1 MERRLRAWNRVFGKS
16 KNKRVPKMES
26 PFTASGNIDYN
37 TRFYQEM
44 VECRWKRCW
53 IVAILKHIHRH
64 VHDLEPP
71 TQPVYSEEVLLHM
84 RHINEA
90 IKEGLRHLSLDLVYQ
105 SWRNLLTQYH
115 MDVPCWQPNDIEFIV
130 HITSPDIVT
139 EQILEEIVSFRHQF
153 STFTYE
159 LLGLTHEDVDNIFGW
174 SRATLRQRGW
184 AGIDI
189 PDGPER

>member
-1 MERRLRAWNRVFGKS
+1 
-16 KNKRVPKMES
+16 MES
-26 PFTASGNIDYN
+26 PFTATGNIDYG
-37 TRFYQEM
+37 TRFYQEV
-44 VECRWKRCW
+44 VECPWKRCW
-53 IVAILKHIHRH
+53 IMAILQFIHRH

-71 TQPVYSEEVLLHM
+71 VQPIYSEEALLHM
-84 RHINEA
+84 RHFNEA

-115 MDVPCWQPNDIEFIV
+115 MDVPCWQPNNIEFIM

-139 EQILEEIVSFRHQF
+139 EQILEEIVSFRRQF

-159 LLGLTHEDVDNIFGW
+159 LLGFTHEDVDNIFGW
-174 SRATLRQRGW
+174 TRATLHQREW
-184 AGIDI
+184 VGIDI